1 MAKKTQ
7 KTHKGTKK
15 VLNVRQ
21 SGSIS
26 IGHAGSRHNTGKKN
40 TEFNRKA
47 RKGSNLSKGDSNRL
61 KRIIDTLYPI
71 NHM

>member
-21 SGSIS
+21 SGSITV
-26 IGHAGSRHNTGKKN
+26 GHPGSRHNTGSKN
-40 TEFNRKA
+40 TAYNRKNRKA
-47 RKGSNLSKGDSNRL
+47 SELNKADANRL
-61 KRIIDTLYPI
+61 KRIIDTL
-71 NHM
+71 

>member
-26 IGHAGSRHNTGKKN
+26 VGKPGFRHNTGSKN
-40 TEFNRKA
+40 TNYNRKA
-47 RKGSNLSKGDSNRL
+47 RKGSALSKADNNRL
-61 KRIIDTLYPI
+61 KRIIDTL
-71 NHM
+71 

>member
-21 SGSIS
+21 SGSIT
-26 IGHAGSRHNTGKKN
+26 IGHPGSRHNTGKKN
-40 TEFNRKA
+40 MAYNRGKTTQA
-47 RKGSNLSKGDSNRL
+47 ALSKADSNRL
-61 KRIIDTLYPI
+61 KRIIDTL
-71 NHM
+71 

>member
-26 IGHAGSRHNTGKKN
+26 VGKPGSRHNTGSKN
-40 TEFNRKA
+40 TNYNRKA
-47 RKGSNLSKGDSNRL
+47 RKGSALSKADSNRL
-61 KRIIDTLYPI
+61 KRIIDTL
-71 NHM
+71 

>member
-21 SGSIS
+21 SGTITV
-26 IGHAGSRHNTGKKN
+26 GHPGSRHNTGSKN
-40 TEFNRKA
+40 SAFNRARRSKSALNKA
-47 RKGSNLSKGDSNRL
+47 DSNRL
-61 KRIIDTLYPI
+61 KRIVDTL
-71 NHM
+71 

>member
-21 SGSIS
+21 SGTITK
-26 IGHAGSRHNTGKKN
+26 GKPGTRHNTGSKSAAYN
-40 TEFNRKA
+40 RIGRKA
-47 RKGSNLSKGDSNRL
+47 TSISKADTNRL
-61 KRIIDTLYPI
+61 KRIIDTL
-71 NHM
+71 

>member
-21 SGSIS
+21 SGSIT
-26 IGHAGSRHNTGKKN
+26 IGHPGSRHNTGKKN
-40 TEFNRKA
+40 KAYNRAKTTNVA
-47 RKGSNLSKGDSNRL
+47 LDKSDAKRL
-61 KRIIDTLYPI
+61 KRIIDTL
-71 NHM
+71 

>member
-21 SGSIS
+21 SGTIT
-26 IGHAGSRHNTGKKN
+26 IGHPGSRHNTGSKNAAYNRNKKS
-40 TEFNRKA
+40 K
-47 RKGSNLSKGDSNRL
+47 SNLSGADKNRL
-61 KRIIDTLYPI
+61 KRIIDTL
-71 NHM
+71 

>member
-21 SGSIS
+21 SGSITV
-26 IGHAGSRHNTGKKN
+26 GHPGSRHNTGSK
-40 TEFNRKA
+40 TSAFNRTKEL
-47 RKGSNLSKGDSNRL
+47 NQL
-61 KRIIDTLYPI
+61 
-71 NHM
+71 

>member
-21 SGSIS
+21 SGTIT
-26 IGHAGSRHNTGKKN
+26 IGRPGSWHNTGSKN
-40 TEFNRKA
+40 TAFNRNKRSKA
-47 RKGSNLSKGDSNRL
+47 NLSSADAKRL
-61 KRIIDTLYPI
+61 KRIINNI
-71 NHM
+71 

>member
-21 SGSIS
+21 SGTIT
-26 IGHAGSRHNTGKKN
+26 IGHPGSRHNTGGKN
-40 TEFNRKA
+40 AAYNRNK
-47 RKGSNLSKGDSNRL
+47 RSKSDLSKADSNRL
-61 KRIIDTLYPI
+61 KRIIDTL
-71 NHM
+71 